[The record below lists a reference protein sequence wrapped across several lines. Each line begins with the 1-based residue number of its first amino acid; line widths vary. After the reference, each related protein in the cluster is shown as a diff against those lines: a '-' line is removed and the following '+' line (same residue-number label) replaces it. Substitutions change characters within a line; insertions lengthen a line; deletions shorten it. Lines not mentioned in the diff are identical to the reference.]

1 MVKFDNI
8 RPPQADPPK
17 IGNSKQR
24 TITLDELYVNANRS
38 DNYCVY
44 STYITGTCCI
54 MGHPSLLIKQGTS
67 NIRDRTLIAAVAYIS
82 INSLFTSIG
91 FLNLVRSVGYFSA

>member
-1 MVKFDNI
+1 MQGFHKFFNVVTDPRYILNMVKFDNI

-24 TITLDELYVNANRS
+24 TITLDELYVNATRV

-54 MGHPSLLIKQGTS
+54 MGHPFLLDK
-67 NIRDRTLIAAVAYIS
+67 
-82 INSLFTSIG
+82 
-91 FLNLVRSVGYFSA
+91 